1 MVEPPTTKKPIKND
15 MMEIATVRYRNV
27 ANVQQPPTS
36 AVNTPPI
43 MQHVRRTEPVKS
55 SLISRSAFWS
65 LSITQVYF
73 DAFRKLLPCKPT
85 CIIVPQQ

>member
-1 MVEPPTTKKPIKND
+1 MAEPPTTKKPIKND

-43 MQHVRRTEPVKS
+43 MQHVKRIEPVKS

-73 DAFRKLLPCKPT
+73 DAFRKLFPCKPT